1 MLGNK
6 KRHRAT
12 KETSSTVIP
21 ASRPAAGPSWFS
33 GLPWLRAFT
42 RHVSV
47 LPTIEATAAS
57 ATATAATT
65 TTRLSWLLGFLA
77 LPGHVP
83 RLAAVEAV
91 SATSTATATAA
102 FPGLGAVSRHVTVLA
117 TVEAAL
123 AATAAA
129 SATAVA
135 SSAALLAPAD
145 SNRAAAY
152 LVTIE
157 IRDCLLG
164 VLFLVEVD
172 ETEGAL

>member
-91 SATSTATATAA
+91 SATATATAA

>member
-91 SATSTATATAA
+91 SATSTATAA

-164 VLFLVEVD
+164 VFFLVEVD